1 MSQSIQIEISVLQ
14 TLLSDYIAKGN
25 LEIIKFLLERLTT
38 TLDYTC
44 LVHKAITANN
54 SDIVKFF
61 IESSSKNGY
70 DMNALLSNTFVLALK
85 SNNLE
90 IIKCYL
96 DNKKNVPVISI
107 SISIGLDV
115 ITYVSN
121 SDIKMTA
128 IKYLFDNST
137 AEQRIKMYEHL
148 MRNYYICDE
157 RKIGELYNY
166 IAQFKPIIPG
176 IPTTPLDSTTTPNII
191 EHLEYQLKQLL
202 IENDML
208 REKFNAISLI
218 LADVKKI

>member
-1 MSQSIQIEISVLQ
+1 MSQSIQIEISDLQ
-14 TLLSDYIAKGN
+14 TLLNDYIAKGN
-25 LEIIKFLLERLTT
+25 LEIIKFLLDNITYKF
-38 TLDYTC
+38 DYKC

-54 SDIVKFF
+54 SDIVKLF

-70 DMNALLSNTFVLALK
+70 DMNALLANTFVLALK

-96 DNKKNVPVISI
+96 DNKKNVPVSC
-107 SISIGLDV
+107 ISIGLDV

-148 MRNYYICDE
+148 RRNYYICDE
-157 RKIGELYNY
+157 RKTGELYNY
-166 IAQFKPIIPG
+166 IAQFKPIIPE
-176 IPTTPLDSTTTPNII
+176 IPTTPLYSTTTPNII

-202 IENDML
+202 IENNML
-208 REKFNAISLI
+208 REKFNEISLI